1 MKFNKRKISFR
12 YSIYSILFFYDGI
25 QKRKNNKDKNK
36 DDNEK
41 VKADDRTNFLNF
53 MSIEMTADVVTDM
66 IADVNAD
73 TN

>member
-1 MKFNKRKISFR
+1 MKFNKRRISFR

-53 MSIEMTADVVTDM
+53 VSIEMTADVVTDM

>member
-1 MKFNKRKISFR
+1 MKFNKRRISFR

>member
-1 MKFNKRKISFR
+1 MKFNKRRISFR

-53 MSIEMTADVVTDM
+53 ISIEMTADVVTDM

>member
-1 MKFNKRKISFR
+1 MRFNKRRISFR

>member
-1 MKFNKRKISFR
+1 MKFNKRRIPFR